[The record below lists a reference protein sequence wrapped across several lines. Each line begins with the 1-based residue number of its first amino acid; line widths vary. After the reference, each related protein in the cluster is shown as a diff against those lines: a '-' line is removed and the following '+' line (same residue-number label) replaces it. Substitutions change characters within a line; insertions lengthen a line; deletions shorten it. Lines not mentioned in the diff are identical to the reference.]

1 VNGLGEYIDLI
12 ADQRLPERVK
22 YPLQDCYRSGF
33 GLFYVQDP
41 SLLEFQRRFQEETQR
56 NNLRT
61 VFGVE
66 AIPVDSQFRDVVD
79 THDYEPL
86 RGVFAEYFGRLQ
98 RSKQLER
105 YQFYQGYYLITLDG
119 SEYFK
124 SESIDCG
131 LCLCRKKANGRLE
144 YYHQIRTACT
154 GEPGATAGHTV
165 GS

>member
-1 VNGLGEYIDLI
+1 MGRGRRRGPKPLRFSALLNGLGESIDLI

-56 NNLRT
+56 NNLST

-66 AIPVDSQFRDVVD
+66 AIPADSQFRDVLD

-86 RGVFAEYFGRLQ
+86 RGVFAQVLPPASTSETAGEVSVLPRLLPDHVGRLRVFQ
-98 RSKQLER
+98 ER
-105 YQFYQGYYLITLDG
+105 
-119 SEYFK
+119 EH
-124 SESIDCG
+124 
-131 LCLCRKKANGRLE
+131 RLRAVPVQE
-144 YYHQIRTACT
+144 E
-154 GEPGATAGHTV
+154 GKW
-165 GS
+165 